1 MIFSCLTY
9 LKKAPTR
16 LSSKICE
23 FEAAYLSDI
32 YHYIT
37 AALYR
42 WQIGNLHDTVSKFFI
57 ILLKVVRL
65 SLDFMWNGSVFQI
78 SGPRY
83 LILLAPKVTWFIM
96 GTSRLG
102 LYWFRIALLVFLS
115 SKMSFIKVGFILFSV
130 LKISIQRL
138 RSLVTFIVL
147 LPASFRIDL
156 CEES

>member
-1 MIFSCLTY
+1 MWIRGCILIRHVSLHNSRNLPLTN
-9 LKKAPTR
+9 R
-16 LSSKICE
+16 E
-23 FEAAYLSDI
+23 FAWDCI
-32 YHYIT
+32 
-37 AALYR
+37 
-42 WQIGNLHDTVSKFFI
+42 QKFFI

-115 SKMSFIKVGFILFSV
+115 SKNVIHKSWIYTV
-130 LKISIQRL
+130 QRFKNFNTKT
-138 RSLVTFIVL
+138 S
-147 LPASFRIDL
+147 
-156 CEES
+156 ESSDIHCTCTSKFYDRLIWEIIIII